1 MTGGGSF
8 YTVAPKKFFGEA
20 ILMIKKFFAAM
31 MPAFALVIV
40 VGGQSPVA
48 ADIYRHVVNNF

>member
-1 MTGGGSF
+1 
-8 YTVAPKKFFGEA
+8 
-20 ILMIKKFFAAM
+20 MIKKFFAAM